1 MQELK
6 KGLTPNPDILCNSVI
21 KFHYFIEHTKKNFAA
36 DFIATGHYAKIVQE
50 REEYYLGKP
59 KDNNK
64 DQTYFLCQIDRNLLS
79 KIIFP
84 LSDLTK
90 KEVRQ
95 IAEEAGLINSQ
106 KKDSTGICFIGERKF
121 ENFLANYFP
130 KTEGEIIDIDSKKV
144 IGKHSGIPY
153 FTIGQRRNLGLQGQ
167 KKPHYVVGKNIEK
180 NVIYVAGGWDNK

>member
-1 MQELK
+1 
-6 KGLTPNPDILCNSVI
+6 
-21 KFHYFIEHTKKNFAA
+21 
-36 DFIATGHYAKIVQE
+36 
-50 REEYYLGKP
+50 
-59 KDNNK
+59 
-64 DQTYFLCQIDRNLLS
+64 
-79 KIIFP
+79 

-95 IAEEAGLINSQ
+95 IAEEVSLINAQ

-130 KTEGEIIDIDSKKV
+130 KKEGEVIDIDNKKV

-167 KKPHYVVGKNIEK
+167 KKPHYVVGKSIEK